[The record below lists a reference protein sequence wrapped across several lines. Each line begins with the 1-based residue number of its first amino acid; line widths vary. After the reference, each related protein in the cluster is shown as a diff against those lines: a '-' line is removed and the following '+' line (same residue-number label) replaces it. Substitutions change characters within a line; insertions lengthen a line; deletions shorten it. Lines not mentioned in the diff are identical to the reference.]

1 MSMRWD
7 CVDGLLL
14 PLCDALAV
22 SSSMRTEWD
31 VVGVGVAV
39 LVVDA
44 PAAITD
50 LGPSDS
56 ASI

>member
-1 MSMRWD
+1 
-7 CVDGLLL
+7 
-14 PLCDALAV
+14 
-22 SSSMRTEWD
+22 MRTEWD

-44 PAAITD
+44 PAAIAD